1 MTMQNTAESRIR
13 DHYDAQ
19 SMRPATLEELTALAT
34 PRWERAVLPAAIAA
48 IVLVAVSLASSMADL
63 TRSDLTGAIGAEIA
77 TNHRRDLDPEFR
89 SSDIAVIAQHM
100 DHLDF
105 DLRAATSIAERGL
118 QVVGARYCSVQGRIA
133 AQLRLA
139 DGGTL
144 YVVRAFGRV
153 REGTQ
158 PHDDI
163 LVELWREGDLL
174 IGLAGD
180 R

>member
-1 MTMQNTAESRIR
+1 MTMQRQIR
-13 DHYDAQ
+13 DHYDAHAL
-19 SMRPATLEELTALAT
+19 RPAKLDELASLAT
-34 PRWERAVLPAAIAA
+34 PRWERMALPVAIAA
-48 IVLVAVSLASSMADL
+48 IVLVAVSLAMSMPEL
-63 TRSDLTGAIGAEIA
+63 TTRIGEEIA
-77 TNHRRDLDPEFR
+77 ANHRRDLDPEFR
-89 SSDIAVIAQHM
+89 SDNLDVLAQHM
-100 DHLDF
+100 NHLDF
-105 DLRAATSIAERGL
+105 DLRTAASIAQRNL
-118 QVVGARYCSVQGRIA
+118 HIVGARYCSVQGRVA

-163 LVELWREGDLL
+163 QVELWREGDLL

-180 R
+180 NK

>member
-1 MTMQNTAESRIR
+1 
-13 DHYDAQ
+13 
-19 SMRPATLEELTALAT
+19 MRPEMLEELAALAT

-48 IVLVAVSLASSMADL
+48 IVLVAVSLASSLPDL
-63 TRSDLTGAIGAEIA
+63 TRSDLTGTIGEEIA

-89 SSDIAVIAQHM
+89 TSDLAMIANHM
-100 DHLDF
+100 DRLDF
-105 DLRAATSIAERGL
+105 DLRTAESIAQRDL
-118 QVVGARYCSVQGRIA
+118 HIVGARYCSVQGRVA

-158 PHDDI
+158 PHDDV

-180 R
+180 KQ